1 MILLKRIVALLLSG
15 SLVSATAPAGFAYQ
29 EAPSAPPA
37 QTAPPP
43 PAQAAK
49 QTPEQLQQL
58 VAPIALYP
66 DALVAQI
73 LAAATYPDEIGEAE
87 RWMQKIPSSRERSW
101 LTRWI
106 SNIGIRA

>member
-1 MILLKRIVALLLSG
+1 MILLKRIVAFLLSG
-15 SLVSATAPAGFAYQ
+15 SLVLATAAPGFADK
-29 EAPSAPPA
+29 AA
-37 QTAPPP
+37 QSPP

-49 QTPEQLQQL
+49 QTPEQLQQI

-87 RWMQKIPSSRERSW
+87 RWMQKNSKLKGKKLADAVDKQDWDPSVK
-101 LTRWI
+101 
-106 SNIGIRA
+106 AVA

>member
-1 MILLKRIVALLLSG
+1 MILLKRIVALLLSS
-15 SLVSATAPAGFAYQ
+15 SLVFATAPQGFAYQ
-29 EAPSAPPA
+29 EAQSSPA
-37 QTAPPP
+37 SGQTAPPP

-49 QTPEQLQQL
+49 QTPEQLQQI

-87 RWMQKIPSSRERSW
+87 RWMQKKFQAQGKEV
-101 LTRWI
+101 
-106 SNIGIRA
+106 G